1 MLKLRLKKIGRKKY
15 PVYRVVVMKSSTKRD
30 GRPIDEV
37 GYYNTITKEV
47 VLNKTKIRKWLNY
60 GVKPTQTV
68 FYLLKKEN
76 ITQD

>member
-15 PVYRVVVMKSSTKRD
+15 PVYRVVVMKSNTKRD

-47 VLNKTKIRKWLNY
+47 FLNKTKITKWLDY

-68 FYLLKKEN
+68 FHLLKKEN

>member
-1 MLKLRLKKIGRKKY
+1 LEEKKH
-15 PVYRVVVMKSSTKRD
+15 PVYRVVVMKSNTKRD

-47 VLNKTKIRKWLNY
+47 FLNKTKITKWLDY

-68 FYLLKKEN
+68 FHLLKKEN